1 MSNIEAG
8 MDLGYMLQR
17 RRDANNNLLDDRNI
31 PKIIDSISKQPKTKA
46 IKGASLDDFMD
57 MIAKVVSKAMKKD
70 KVEFCPDEGARIKI
84 DMAEKLDHPYIYFDF
99 ISRVPKDEL
108 KPRIREAIDERRYD
122 DHSKRIGIVYGQK
135 FKCILQFNII
145 ACDYRTVSKVMNN
158 FEELIFNYTAYFKKN
173 GVAEILFEK
182 HFTDTNLDEYRQH
195 VSVRSIQYYVEIE
208 KLFTEF
214 ASEIDDIVVV

>member
-84 DMAEKLDHPYIYFDF
+84 DMAEKLDHPYIYFDL

-108 KPRIREAIDERRYD
+108 KPRI
-122 DHSKRIGIVYGQK
+122 
-135 FKCILQFNII
+135 
-145 ACDYRTVSKVMNN
+145 
-158 FEELIFNYTAYFKKN
+158 
-173 GVAEILFEK
+173 
-182 HFTDTNLDEYRQH
+182 
-195 VSVRSIQYYVEIE
+195 
-208 KLFTEF
+208 
-214 ASEIDDIVVV
+214 